1 MPTTFAAPPLHQAA
15 ILASIAAL
23 HLGALFLPIPHPD
36 IPRFADE
43 RTPVSGEFAESGDA
57 EGAGPAIPAARYV
70 GPAIVTRN
78 NRLAGLI
85 DACYPAGARRPAR
98 GRRGTRDG
106 ARRDRRWRAS
116 VGLERRAW
124 LGFPASRR
132 RGRLCNPSAR
142 VPAGAARWARGRRSG
157 HAADR
162 FSARLKP
169 VMVEACQ
176 ARTGGRY
183 NGGGLRLQSKRP
195 TAKVG

>member
-85 DACYPAGARRPAR
+85 DACYPAGARRAGEGGRVTVRVAIDAGGRASAWNVERGSGFPRLDAAVGCVIR
-98 GRRGTRDG
+98 RLEFLPGRRDG
-106 ARRDRRWRAS
+106 RA
-116 VGLERRAW
+116 VDAAVMLPIV
-124 LGFPASRR
+124 F
-132 RGRLCNPSAR
+132 RL
-142 VPAGAARWARGRRSG
+142 
-157 HAADR
+157 D
-162 FSARLKP
+162 
-169 VMVEACQ
+169 
-176 ARTGGRY
+176 
-183 NGGGLRLQSKRP
+183 
-195 TAKVG
+195 